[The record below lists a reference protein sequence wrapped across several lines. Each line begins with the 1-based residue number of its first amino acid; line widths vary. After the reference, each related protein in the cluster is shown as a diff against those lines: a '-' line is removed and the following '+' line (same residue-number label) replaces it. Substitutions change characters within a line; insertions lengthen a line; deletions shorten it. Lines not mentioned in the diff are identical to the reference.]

1 MESHGTTR
9 SGQRPEYMMPA
20 LIGGGIAGLMSG
32 LPLLNCLCC
41 LWIIG
46 GAILATSLL
55 AKRTGGP
62 LTAGDGAI
70 TGALTGIAASVVF
83 VFLEMSPV
91 GQWNRSFILRLAENW
106 VHASGQAVPQLDE
119 LRRLATTTGQ
129 PLPGLF
135 IGLFLYAAI
144 FAALGVLGGVIGVS
158 LFGRKK
164 TLAAPPPQGPT
175 DATP

>member
-1 MESHGTTR
+1 MEHPGSVTG
-9 SGQRPEYMMPA
+9 GQRPEYLVPA

-46 GAILATSLL
+46 GAILATSLF
-55 AKRTGGP
+55 AKRTGGT

-70 TGALTGIAASVVF
+70 TGALTGIAASIVF
-83 VFLEMSPV
+83 VILERSPV
-91 GQWNRSFILRLAENW
+91 GQWNRSFILRLVENW
-106 VHASGQAVPQLDE
+106 VQASGQTVPQLDE
-119 LRRLATTTGQ
+119 LRRLATTASQ
-129 PLPGLF
+129 PLPGLV

-144 FAALGVLGGVIGVS
+144 FAALGVLGGVIGIS

-164 TLAAPPPQGPT
+164 MQGAPPPQGST
-175 DATP
+175 DATF

>member
-1 MESHGTTR
+1 MESQAGVG
-9 SGQRPEYMMPA
+9 GQRPEYMRPA
-20 LIGGGIAGLMSG
+20 LVGGAIAGLLSG

-55 AKRTGGP
+55 AKRTDAP
-62 LTAGDGAI
+62 LAAGDGAI

-83 VFLEMSPV
+83 VILEMSPV
-91 GQWNRSFILRLAENW
+91 GQWNRAFILRLAENW
-106 VHASGQAVPQLDE
+106 VRASGQSIPQLDE
-119 LRRLATTTGQ
+119 LRRLATGTGQ
-129 PLPGLF
+129 PLPGLL
-135 IGLFLYAAI
+135 IGLFIYAAV

-164 TLAAPPPQGPT
+164 ARPASPPQGPT
-175 DATP
+175 DAPL